1 MSVSV
6 TTTFVGQPPEKLYG
20 DLVFGAESI
29 TKGIIEVIED
39 KRHKV
44 PLNRFIT
51 SSGNVVAP
59 QDVPSTSVNA
69 STHSEVLITT
79 GELELFD
86 LFAPSDFNDAWRFLN
101 SAGPSAD
108 VEFAPAILEAI
119 MPNYI
124 NSFNTDLETII
135 WQGDT
140 GGAEPVKRFA
150 GYLVTADAD
159 GTVNDLTPAGAIT
172 AANIIAILNGM
183 VNTLPAV
190 VKGKTQ
196 PFIVL
201 NHTDFWL
208 YSEALSAL
216 DVKGTDYNQ
225 SGFTTFRGFRL
236 VPVSGIPA
244 GRIMFTHSGN
254 LKMATWMEQDYN
266 FVNIGRFA
274 PAARDWFIKLT
285 AECGVNYL
293 FGKEMALYVTA

>member
-6 TTTFVGQPPEKLYG
+6 TSTNVGTPQEILYG
-20 DLVFGAESI
+20 DLVFGAESV
-29 TKGIIEVIED
+29 TKGIMEVIED
-39 KRHKV
+39 KRHKI

-69 STHSEVLITT
+69 STKSEVLITT

-86 LFAPSDFNDAWRFLN
+86 LFAPSDFNDDWRFLN
-101 SAGPSAD
+101 SSGASAD
-108 VEFAPAILEAI
+108 VEFAPAILDAI
-119 MPNYI
+119 FPNYRD
-124 NSFNTDLETII
+124 SFNTDLETII
-135 WQGDT
+135 WQGNT
-140 GGAEPVKRFA
+140 GGAEPVKRFN

-159 GTVNDLTPAGAIT
+159 GTVNDLAAAGAIT
-172 AANIIAILNGM
+172 AANVITILNGM
-183 VNTLPAV
+183 VATLPNV
-190 VKGKTQ
+190 VKGTTQ
-196 PFIVL
+196 PFIVM

-208 YSEALSAL
+208 YSEALTAL

-244 GRIMFTHSGN
+244 GRLLFTHGGN
-254 LKMATWMEQDYN
+254 LKMGTWMQQDFN

-285 AECGVNYL
+285 AEVGVNYL
-293 FGKEMALYVTA
+293 FGKEIALYATA